1 MSTTATTRRL
11 KSLVS
16 KNSAYTVRSTS
27 VNSLDKAYLVEIYR
41 KMVLSRTLDTKML
54 NLLKQGRG
62 HFHIGACGQ
71 EAIQLAMSTQ
81 LEQGKDWGMFYYRDM
96 TSALGMGMT
105 SREMLS
111 AHLSTVTDTSRGKQM
126 PSHFNSKE
134 KRIVS
139 ISSAIG
145 CQFLPAFGVGFGAK
159 KKQSNEVVYI
169 SGGDGSTS
177 QGSFYE
183 LLNWATREK
192 IPAVIVIQ
200 DNKYAISVPVKD
212 QTSGGSISKLLSG
225 FPNLKIFEVDGTDF
239 LNSHA
244 AAKKAIERARN
255 GEGPSLI
262 HAHVVRLLPHS
273 SSDNQA
279 KYRPK
284 EELEQDKLYDPIG
297 RLGQKLVEA
306 GHISESDLES
316 IQDEIKQQ
324 VEEDTRWVIKQDK
337 PAAEEGTSH
346 MLYEGKLDL
355 EYGNYG
361 DPGEQIVMVDAI
373 NHAIAEEMERN
384 DKVIVFGEDVAAGKG
399 GVFTATR
406 GLTERFGTDRC
417 FNSPLAEASIT
428 GAAAGLS
435 YQGYK
440 PIIEIQFG
448 DYVWPAM
455 QMLKN
460 QIPVIRYRSNNLW
473 ANPMVIRIPIGGYIN
488 GALCHSQN
496 IEAFFAHIPGFK
508 IVMPSNASDAKG
520 LLKTAIRS
528 EDPILFL
535 EHKALYRQGYAR
547 RPEPG
552 KDYLVEIGKAHM
564 VTEGEDLTIIT
575 YGAMVQK
582 CIKVAN
588 DIQNN
593 TGKSIEIIDIRT
605 ILPLDSERILNSVK
619 KTSRALVVHEDA
631 EFAGFG
637 AEIVAQIA
645 DECFTWLD
653 APVKRVAG
661 KFSSIPYAAQMEAY
675 VLPQDDDVRN
685 AVNEILA
692 F

>member
-1 MSTTATTRRL
+1 MSTATKRKL
-11 KSLVS
+11 SSLVPKGS
-16 KNSAYTVRSTS
+16 KYTLRSTS
-27 VNSLDKAYLVEIYR
+27 MKNLDADYLMEIYR

-71 EAIQLAMSTQ
+71 EAMQLAMSSQ

-111 AHLSTVTDTSRGKQM
+111 AHLSTITDTSRGKQM

-139 ISSAIG
+139 VSSAIG
-145 CQFLPAFGVGFGAK
+145 SQYLPGFGVAFGAK
-159 KKQSNEVVYI
+159 LKKNDEVVYI
-169 SGGDGSTS
+169 SSGDGATS

-183 LLNWATREK
+183 LLNWATREEV
-192 IPAVIVIQ
+192 PAVIVIQ
-200 DNKYAISVPVKD
+200 DNKYAISVPVAD
-212 QTSGGSISKLLSG
+212 QTAGGSISKVVSG
-225 FPNLKIFEVDGTDF
+225 FPNLEIFEVDGTDF
-239 LNSHA
+239 LNAHA
-244 AAKKAIERARN
+244 AAKKAIEHARA
-255 GEGPSLI
+255 GKGPVLI

-273 SSDNQA
+273 SSDDHA
-279 KYRPK
+279 KYRK
-284 EELEQDKLYDPIG
+284 ASEIEKDKKYDPID
-297 RLGQKLVEA
+297 RLGQRLIEEGISTETELDALREEIKKEVEA
-306 GHISESDLES
+306 
-316 IQDEIKQQ
+316 
-324 VEEDTRWVIKQDK
+324 DTRWVMEQEK
-337 PAAEEGTSH
+337 PAAEEGTSFVVS
-346 MLYEGKLDL
+346 EAEDTL
-355 EYGNYG
+355 EYGNAE
-361 DPGEQIVMVDAI
+361 PEGEPIVMVDAI
-373 NHAIAEEMERN
+373 NHALAEEMER
-384 DKVIVFGEDVAAGKG
+384 DEKVLVFGEDVADGKG
-399 GVFTATR
+399 GVFTATK
-406 GLTERFGTDRC
+406 GLTTRFGKRRC

-428 GAAAGLS
+428 GAAAGLA
-435 YQGYK
+435 YQGFK
-440 PIIEIQFG
+440 PVVEIQFG
-448 DYVWPAM
+448 DYIWPAM

-460 QIPVIRYRSNNLW
+460 QIPVMRYRSNNLW
-473 ANPMVIRIPIGGYIN
+473 ANPMVLRVPIGGYIN

-508 IVMPSNASDAKG
+508 VVMPSNAADAKG

-552 KDYLVEIGKAHM
+552 KDYLVPIGKADI
-564 VTEGEDLTIIT
+564 VQQGEDLSIIT

-582 CIKVAN
+582 ATKAAKEIAK
-588 DIQNN
+588 N

-605 ILPLDSERILNSVK
+605 ILPLDSETILNSVK
-619 KTSRALVVHEDA
+619 KTSRALIIHEDA

-637 AEIVAQIA
+637 AEIAAQIA
-645 DECFTWLD
+645 DQCFMWLD
-653 APVKRVAG
+653 APVRRVAG
-661 KFSSIPYAAQMEAY
+661 KFSPIPYAAQMEGY

-685 AVNEILA
+685 AINEILA